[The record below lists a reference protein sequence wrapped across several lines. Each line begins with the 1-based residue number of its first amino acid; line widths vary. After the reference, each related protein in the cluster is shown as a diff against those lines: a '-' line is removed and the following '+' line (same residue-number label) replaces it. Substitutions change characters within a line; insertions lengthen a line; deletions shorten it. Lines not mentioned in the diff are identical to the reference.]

1 MRGFSKRLKPMM
13 TPTFVR
19 AMKNCDPATGYALFM
34 WYQEVYT
41 RMTGA
46 LDGMDNPDASAD
58 ELADALEDV
67 ETPPPPDGVDKGVAD
82 IVRGEA
88 QDLIEGAIMTTMANR
103 AKTRA
108 ARARKAASA
117 AMHAAEAAEESA
129 GLAKDL
135 AADCYPCYG
144 NSGNNG
150 NTGNNGNGG
159 DARSSP
165 LKPPSSFDPRTS
177 KKQSINARERAS
189 ARGAPTST
197 SAWTNEYNLDGRD
210 PVDLALEE
218 IGRTHF
224 KNKRDEERER
234 ACWGAHLRRLGP
246 RRFCEALHVF
256 RIDGQFTGFKNRAA
270 ALNAHLSAVPR
281 PDGPSYQHD
290 KLSVGEGGGTP
301 RVGSCGPGPEGCLR
315 TAGSRGARD

>member
-19 AMKNCDPATGYALFM
+19 AMKHCDPATGYALFM

-46 LDGMDNPDASAD
+46 LDGMDTPDASAD
-58 ELADALEDV
+58 ELADALEGV

-88 QDLIEGAIMTTMANR
+88 QDLIEGAIVTTMANR

-129 GLAKDL
+129 SLAKDL

-144 NSGNNG
+144 NSGNSGNNG
-150 NTGNNGNGG
+150 NTGNNGNSG

-165 LKPPSSFDPRTS
+165 LEPPPSFEPRTS

-189 ARGAPTST
+189 ARGARAST
-197 SAWTNEYNLDGRD
+197 SASASAWINEYNLEGRD

-218 IGRTHF
+218 IGRTRF
-224 KNKRDEERER
+224 RCKADEERER

-256 RIDGQFTGFKNRAA
+256 RVDGQFTGFKNRAA

-281 PDGPSYQHD
+281 PDGPSYQQD
-290 KLSVGEGGGTP
+290 KLSTVEGGPTP
-301 RVGSCGPGPEGCLR
+301 
-315 TAGSRGARD
+315 

>member
-58 ELADALEDV
+58 ELADALEGV

-88 QDLIEGAIMTTMANR
+88 QDLIEGAIVTTMA
-103 AKTRA
+103 TRA
-108 ARARKAASA
+108 RQRASRARKAAAA

-129 GLAKDL
+129 GLAEDL
-135 AADCYPCYG
+135 AGDCHACHG
-144 NSGNNG
+144 DMRDKRDTRDS
-150 NTGNNGNGG
+150 G

-165 LKPPSSFDPRTS
+165 LEPPPSFEPRTS

-189 ARGAPTST
+189 ARGARAST

-224 KNKRDEERER
+224 KSKRDEARER

-290 KLSVGEGGGTP
+290 KLSVVEGGPTP
-301 RVGSCGPGPEGCLR
+301 
-315 TAGSRGARD
+315 

>member
-58 ELADALEDV
+58 ELADALEGV

-88 QDLIEGAIMTTMANR
+88 QDLIEGAIVTTMANR

-150 NTGNNGNGG
+150 NTGNNGNSG

-165 LKPPSSFDPRTS
+165 LEPPPSFEPRTS

-189 ARGAPTST
+189 ARGARAST
-197 SAWTNEYNLDGRD
+197 SASAWINEYNLEGRD

-218 IGRTHF
+218 IGRTRF
-224 KNKRDEERER
+224 RCKADEERER

-256 RIDGQFTGFKNRAA
+256 QVDGQFTGFKNRAA
-270 ALNAHLSAVPR
+270 ALNAHLSVVPR
-281 PDGPSYQHD
+281 PDGPSCQHD
-290 KLSVGEGGGTP
+290 KLSAGEGGPTP
-301 RVGSCGPGPEGCLR
+301 
-315 TAGSRGARD
+315 